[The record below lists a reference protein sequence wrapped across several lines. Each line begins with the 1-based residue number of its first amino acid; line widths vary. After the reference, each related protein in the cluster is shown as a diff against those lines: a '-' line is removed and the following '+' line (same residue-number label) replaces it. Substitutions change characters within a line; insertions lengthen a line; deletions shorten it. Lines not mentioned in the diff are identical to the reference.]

1 VARVERT
8 DLIRQIEAERGS
20 RVITYICSDRPGAA
34 ANIGDDA
41 VRPMYEHVLACGPCD
56 RIDLYLYSRGGA
68 VEVPWRIVNM
78 LREYGKKLGVLIPY
92 RAHSAATLIALGCD
106 EVVMGSKAELGPIDP
121 ALSRIHQEGGTPMQ
135 EEIRI
140 EDVMSYISFIKD
152 KAGLGDQTAIAEN
165 VRILAEKLSPWVV
178 GSIYRTHSHIR
189 MVARKLLAGHASR
202 MDDQRMNL
210 IVDSLAEKTYLH
222 GHGISRREAE
232 ELGLPI
238 TKPTP
243 ALERLMWQLLE
254 RYETMMEMRRPVD
267 PETLLGPN
275 DDEGTSPMMIA
286 VIESNPITWAF
297 RGTLKLKRIRQAPT
311 QVNVNLNLGV
321 QLPAGI
327 DPAAIPQQIIQQ
339 LVQQVQ
345 QDVPRLVQEQ
355 LRAQAPVLKTEGR
368 FVGGYWQDV
377 TAEGV

>member
-1 VARVERT
+1 MPRTERI
-8 DLIRQIEAERGS
+8 DLIRQIEAARGS
-20 RVITYICSDRPGAA
+20 RVITYVCSDRQGAA
-34 ANIGDDA
+34 ANIGDDS
-41 VRPMYEHVLACGPCD
+41 VRPMYEHVLAGGPCD
-56 RIDLYLYSRGGA
+56 KIDLYLYSRGGA

-78 LREYGKKLGVLIPY
+78 MREYTKKLGLLIPY

-135 EEIRI
+135 EEIRV
-140 EDVMSYISFIKD
+140 EDVMSYINFIKD

-189 MVARKLLAGHASR
+189 MVARKLLACHDLR

-210 IVDSLAEKTYLH
+210 IIDSLAEKTYLH

-238 TKPTP
+238 TKPTD
-243 ALERLMWQLLE
+243 ALERLMWRLLE
-254 RYETMMEMRRPVD
+254 QYETMMTMRRPVD
-267 PETLLGPN
+267 PDEMLGPN
-275 DDEGTSPMMIA
+275 DDEGSTPITIA
-286 VIESNPITWAF
+286 AIESHPLTWVF
-297 RGTLKLKRIRQAPT
+297 RGTLKLKRIRQAPA
-311 QVNVNLNLGV
+311 QVNINLNFGV
-321 QLPAGI
+321 QLPPGI

-339 LVQQVQ
+339 LMQQVQ

-368 FVGGYWQDV
+368 LVGGYWQDV